1 MSTIMKHNITRWLTA
16 ILTVASTI
24 AGTNAQSLQS
34 GYFDDNYLYRFQANP
49 AFGNE
54 GHGFVAMPGLGNLNV
69 GTNGTI
75 GLNHL
80 FYNIN
85 GETTT
90 LLNPNIS
97 ASKALD
103 GIREHMRL
111 GIELRET
118 ILAFGF
124 SGMNGYNTF
133 SISARSQAS
142 IGLPK
147 SIIRLAKQGLANET
161 YDLSNFGGQGCV
173 WAEVAL
179 NHSHRINDKLR
190 IGVSLKG
197 LVGIVSFE
205 AKVKTANLHLNK
217 DKYIGEVDAEMHAS
231 IGGFAW
237 ETSYNDR
244 THRNY
249 VSGGNIDSFSPIN
262 GFGAAVDLGAVYTL
276 TPDWEFSLAFTD
288 LGFIKWKNN
297 LTATTNG
304 LQSVDT
310 ESLIFNVDNNDSWDK
325 FSDNLSMLYELED
338 KGDTGSRL
346 TGIGATMT
354 AGAQYSLPVYRKL
367 KFGLMNTTRI
377 NGDFSWTEFRL
388 AANIEPVKVL
398 SLGVNAGMGTFG
410 ARFGGIFNIKAPGF
424 NLFVATDCI
433 PGKLAKQYAPLNSNL
448 NVNLGLNFPF

>member
-1 MSTIMKHNITRWLTA
+1 MAALA
-16 ILTVASTI
+16 AASTTT
-24 AGTNAQSLQS
+24 GVSAQNLQS

-54 GHGFVAMPGLGNLNV
+54 GHGFVAMPGLGNLNL
-69 GTNGTI
+69 GTNGTV
-75 GLNHL
+75 GLNNI
-80 FYNIN
+80 FYNVN

-97 ASKALD
+97 AAEALGGLKD
-103 GIREHMRL
+103 HMRL
-111 GIELRET
+111 GVDLRET
-118 ILAFGF
+118 IIAFGF
-124 SGMNGYNTF
+124 SGMKGYNTV
-133 SISARSQAS
+133 SISARSSAS

-147 SIIRLAKQGLANET
+147 SIVRLAKQGIANET
-161 YDLSNFGGQGCV
+161 YDLSNFGANGCA
-173 WAEVAL
+173 WGEVAL
-179 NHSHRINDKLR
+179 NHSHQINKHLR
-190 IGVSLKG
+190 IGATLKV
-197 LVGIVSFE
+197 LVGVASFD
-205 AKVKTANLHLNK
+205 ARVNTANIHLNQ

-237 ETSYNDR
+237 ETDYNDR
-244 THRNY
+244 TRRHY
-249 VSGGNIDSFSPIN
+249 VNGANVDDFSPVN
-262 GFGAAVDLGAVYTL
+262 GFGGAVDLGAVYTL
-276 TPDWEFSLAFTD
+276 NPDWEFSLAFTD

-297 LTATTNG
+297 VTATTDG

-325 FSDNLSMLYELED
+325 FRDNLSMLYELED
-338 KGDTGSRL
+338 KGDTGSRM

-388 AANIEPVKVL
+388 SANIEPVKVL
-398 SLGVNAGMGTFG
+398 SFGINAGMGTFG
-410 ARFGGIFNIKAPGF
+410 ASFGGIFNLKAPGF

-433 PGKLAKQYAPLNSNL
+433 PGKLAKQYAPLNSNM
-448 NVNLGLNFPF
+448 NVNLGINFPF